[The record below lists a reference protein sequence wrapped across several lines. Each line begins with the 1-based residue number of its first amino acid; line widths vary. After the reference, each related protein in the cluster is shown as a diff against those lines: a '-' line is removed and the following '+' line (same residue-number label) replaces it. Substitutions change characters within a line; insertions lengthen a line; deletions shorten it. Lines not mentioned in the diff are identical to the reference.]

1 MLSREVIE
9 RPRTRALLRLA
20 VYSLLAGA
28 LAGPMFLVGM
38 RAAATV
44 PLAQVIVVRAAA
56 PPAPAVAA
64 PALSC
69 STPTVRSTVA
79 RAAADAW
86 LHDTAGLARSARIVP
101 TLVDGRPQGFKLYAI
116 RPGSPPAAIGL
127 HNGDTITRV
136 NGIELTSFDRA
147 ADVLATWSSATPTAT
162 IDLVRRGCPM
172 TLTVT
177 VV

>member
-44 PLAQVIVVRAAA
+44 PLAEVIVVRQAA
-56 PPAPAVAA
+56 PPAP
-64 PALSC
+64 PLSC
-69 STPTVRSTVA
+69 AAPTVRSTVA

-116 RPGSPPAAIGL
+116 KPGSAPAAIGL

-136 NGIELTSFDRA
+136 NGIELTSIDRA
-147 ADVLATWSSATPTAT
+147 ADVLATWSPATPTAT